1 VKLKHSAL
9 LALALW
15 LGVAIWVGAM
25 ILSKPRVQARFDDED
40 ASAQLAQL
48 QMGVERNRQLLGVLE
63 RLETQP
69 VSGGQALLAVEPRPA
84 SGLPSADGSL
94 DGIAPRQLTLLLNT
108 DGRRRALIDGQW
120 VAAGARL
127 VDGSRVRAIGRDR
140 VLLETVAGETVTV
153 LMPPP
158 FAPAPKAGGRP

>member
-1 VKLKHSAL
+1 MKLKHYAL

-15 LGVAIWVGAM
+15 LGVAVWVGAM
-25 ILSKPRVQARFDDED
+25 ILAKPRVQARFDDED

-63 RLETQP
+63 GLERQP
-69 VSGGQALLAVEPRPA
+69 VGGGEALLAVQPA
-84 SGLPSADGSL
+84 SAAGQLSADGGF
-94 DGIAPRQLTLLLNT
+94 DQIAPRQLTLLLNT

-120 VAAGARL
+120 VATGARL
-127 VDGSRVRAIGRDR
+127 SDGSRVRAIGRDR
-140 VLLETVAGETVTV
+140 VLLETAAGETLTV